1 MLGAESRDSG
11 TVRMG
16 TYGAELGQ
24 VPGRQDRRVTLLSG
38 PSRQGVEVPT
48 LQARR
53 LRLSGGA
60 ATFPRPHSRTTGSHR
75 GQEKKRSTRQRKT
88 HGQAVRQTKGPSSP
102 RLSELLTSR
111 HLCLG
116 QAPPPSFFLF
126 SLPSSQVSRTPFC
139 PQSVLSQPLTMSWME
154 RGAGGSGGTLMQ
166 VSVAGGWDTCWQEAL
181 SVFGHPAPQLQ
192 AAAGTLPMGPQGLT
206 GLSSRSGSSINSLG
220 DAGPF
225 LNLATRLSHGVIL
238 VHVSWGCRGI

>member
-16 TYGAELGQ
+16 TYGAKLGQ

-38 PSRQGVEVPT
+38 PSRQGTEVPT

-75 GQEKKRSTRQRKT
+75 GQEKKRSTRQRKTHSQVRGGKT

-154 RGAGGSGGTLMQ
+154 RWAGGSGGTLMQ

-181 SVFGHPAPQLQ
+181 SVFRPPAPQLQ
-192 AAAGTLPMGPQGLT
+192 AAAGPPFPWGL
-206 GLSSRSGSSINSLG
+206 
-220 DAGPF
+220 
-225 LNLATRLSHGVIL
+225 
-238 VHVSWGCRGI
+238 RG

>member
-38 PSRQGVEVPT
+38 PSRQGTEVPT

-88 HGQAVRQTKGPSSP
+88 HSQVRGGKTHGQAVRQTKGPSSP
-102 RLSELLTSR
+102 RLSELLTSATSASAKP
-111 HLCLG
+111 H
-116 QAPPPSFFLF
+116 PHPSFSFLCP
-126 SLPSSQVSRTPFC
+126 LPRFQEP
-139 PQSVLSQPLTMSWME
+139 LSAPN
-154 RGAGGSGGTLMQ
+154 
-166 VSVAGGWDTCWQEAL
+166 L
-181 SVFGHPAPQLQ
+181 S
-192 AAAGTLPMGPQGLT
+192 
-206 GLSSRSGSSINSLG
+206 
-220 DAGPF
+220 
-225 LNLATRLSHGVIL
+225 
-238 VHVSWGCRGI
+238 

>member
-11 TVRMG
+11 TAWTG

-38 PSRQGVEVPT
+38 PSRQGTEVPT

-53 LRLSGGA
+53 LGLSGGA

-75 GQEKKRSTRQRKT
+75 GQEKKRSTRQRKTHSQVRGGKT

-116 QAPPPSFFLF
+116 QAPPPSFLGAEGRPPSFLLLPLSLPKSLGLSPSRLAKGGRRNRDSFF
-126 SLPSSQVSRTPFC
+126 SLTKPGFHTKFY
-139 PQSVLSQPLTMSWME
+139 
-154 RGAGGSGGTLMQ
+154 
-166 VSVAGGWDTCWQEAL
+166 
-181 SVFGHPAPQLQ
+181 FGV
-192 AAAGTLPMGPQGLT
+192 
-206 GLSSRSGSSINSLG
+206 RIE
-220 DAGPF
+220 
-225 LNLATRLSHGVIL
+225 I
-238 VHVSWGCRGI
+238 

>member
-11 TVRMG
+11 TAWMG
-16 TYGAELGQ
+16 TYGAKLGQ

-60 ATFPRPHSRTTGSHR
+60 ATFPRPHSRTTRSHR
-75 GQEKKRSTRQRKT
+75 GQEKKRSTRQRKTHSQVRGGKT

-154 RGAGGSGGTLMQ
+154 RWAGGSGGTLMQ

-181 SVFGHPAPQLQ
+181 SVFRPPAPQLQ
-192 AAAGTLPMGPQGLT
+192 AAARPLFPWGL
-206 GLSSRSGSSINSLG
+206 
-220 DAGPF
+220 
-225 LNLATRLSHGVIL
+225 
-238 VHVSWGCRGI
+238 RG

>member
-60 ATFPRPHSRTTGSHR
+60 APFPRPHSRTTGSHR
-75 GQEKKRSTRQRKT
+75 GQGNKGARGRERHTD
-88 HGQAVRQTKGPSSP
+88 GQAVRQTKGPSSP

-111 HLCLG
+111 HLC

-126 SLPSSQVSRTPFC
+126 PLPSSQFSRTPFC

-154 RGAGGSGGTLMQ
+154 RRAGGSGGTLMQ

-181 SVFGHPAPQLQ
+181 SVFRPPAPQPQ
-192 AAAGTLPMGPQGLT
+192 AAAGPPFPWGL
-206 GLSSRSGSSINSLG
+206 
-220 DAGPF
+220 
-225 LNLATRLSHGVIL
+225 
-238 VHVSWGCRGI
+238 RG

>member
-11 TVRMG
+11 TAWMG
-16 TYGAELGQ
+16 TYGAKLGQ

-38 PSRQGVEVPT
+38 PSRQGTEVPT

-75 GQEKKRSTRQRKT
+75 GQEKKRSTRQRKTHSQVRGGKT

-181 SVFGHPAPQLQ
+181 SVFRPPAPQLQ
-192 AAAGTLPMGPQGLT
+192 AAAGPLFPWGL
-206 GLSSRSGSSINSLG
+206 
-220 DAGPF
+220 
-225 LNLATRLSHGVIL
+225 
-238 VHVSWGCRGI
+238 RG

>member
-1 MLGAESRDSG
+1 MDGDL
-11 TVRMG
+11 
-16 TYGAELGQ
+16 
-24 VPGRQDRRVTLLSG
+24 
-38 PSRQGVEVPT
+38 
-48 LQARR
+48 
-53 LRLSGGA
+53 
-60 ATFPRPHSRTTGSHR
+60 R
-75 GQEKKRSTRQRKT
+75 GQTRPSPRQTGQESHPALRTLATGCRSPHFTSEKTEAQWGCSHFPETTQPHHREPQRSGKQRSTRQRKTHSQVRGGKT

-154 RGAGGSGGTLMQ
+154 RWAGGSGGTLMQ

-181 SVFGHPAPQLQ
+181 SVFRPPAPQLQ
-192 AAAGTLPMGPQGLT
+192 AAAGPLFPWGL
-206 GLSSRSGSSINSLG
+206 
-220 DAGPF
+220 
-225 LNLATRLSHGVIL
+225 
-238 VHVSWGCRGI
+238 RG

>member
-11 TVRMG
+11 TAWMG
-16 TYGAELGQ
+16 TYGAKLGQ

-75 GQEKKRSTRQRKT
+75 GQEKKRSTRQRKTHSQVRGGKT

-154 RGAGGSGGTLMQ
+154 RWAGGSGGTLMQ

-181 SVFGHPAPQLQ
+181 SVFRPSAPQLQ
-192 AAAGTLPMGPQGLT
+192 AAAGPLFPWGL
-206 GLSSRSGSSINSLG
+206 
-220 DAGPF
+220 
-225 LNLATRLSHGVIL
+225 
-238 VHVSWGCRGI
+238 RG